1 MLNVSGC
8 TVAVPS
14 AQEPQEASVDEKV
27 STHWL
32 NAVVLNVR
40 IATEKSVAFKMVFVQ
55 AEVMVFIINFCFMVT
70 KVIIPFYL
78 SKTMAFSYAPDDW
91 FVTWLPIHLCD
102 KK

>member
-32 NAVVLNVR
+32 NAVVLNNTSANAQNVVFQKDDV
-40 IATEKSVAFKMVFVQ
+40 IKSVN
-55 AEVMVFIINFCFMVT
+55 VFIIFIYNF
-70 KVIIPFYL
+70 P
-78 SKTMAFSYAPDDW
+78 
-91 FVTWLPIHLCD
+91 
-102 KK
+102 